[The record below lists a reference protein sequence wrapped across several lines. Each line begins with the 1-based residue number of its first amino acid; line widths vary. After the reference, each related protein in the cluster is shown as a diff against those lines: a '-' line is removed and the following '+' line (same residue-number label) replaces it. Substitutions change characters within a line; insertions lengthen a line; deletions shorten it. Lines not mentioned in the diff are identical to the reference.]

1 MRKTSCLWTLVSL
14 KKQLIFY
21 KTDSTTLLRLF
32 GAAEPVVA
40 IKHLG
45 PESCAGELAP
55 EPMEDSFKV
64 FDAFEETVFN
74 HLDEKTHQMFSFTY

>member
-1 MRKTSCLWTLVSL
+1 MGLRTLISL

-40 IKHLG
+40 IEHLG
-45 PESCAGELAP
+45 PESCAGELTL
-55 EPMEDSFKV
+55 EPVEDSFEV
-64 FDAFEETVFN
+64 FDAFEEIFFN
-74 HLDEKTHQMFSFTY
+74 HVDEKTHQMFSFAY